1 MGTKRIFLRFCPVYF
16 RVVGNTDISDLD
28 LDSLLPENRD
38 FGNFDAPNLL
48 AKVNMLKTRL

>member
-1 MGTKRIFLRFCPVYF
+1 MGTKSIFLRFCPVYF